1 MSHAER
7 LCDRL
12 IILGGGR
19 GLFEGTVA
27 EARSLLPIR
36 ITLET
41 AEASPLLGIL
51 PGVRSMEAH
60 SSNRWRLELEPGA
73 SASAVLESC
82 FERSLRLR
90 RFDVQDP
97 DLHEVFVHLVGPS
110 ARETALR

>member
-1 MSHAER
+1 
-7 LCDRL
+7 
-12 IILGGGR
+12 
-19 GLFEGTVA
+19 
-27 EARSLLPIR
+27 
-36 ITLET
+36 
-41 AEASPLLGIL
+41 
-51 PGVRSMEAH
+51 
-60 SSNRWRLELEPGA
+60 LELEPGA